1 MNGVYLDVSTPD
13 FWNVSNIVNYI
24 WDTRSSFSKGVQ
36 TK

>member
-13 FWNVSNIVNYI
+13 NIVNYI
-24 WDTRSSFSKGVQ
+24 WDTHSSFSKGVQ